1 MGDGAGN
8 DEGHPRLVGFV
19 SGASERK
26 PVDLNPQSAGGC

>member
-1 MGDGAGN
+1 LGDGAGN